1 MTKDD
6 IIVKKE
12 KKKVDRN
19 RNDATWYWRE
29 YILNSVT
36 QSLQRRWKMRAE
48 RRDTFAGR

>member
-6 IIVKKE
+6 IIVKKQSI
-12 KKKVDRN
+12 
-19 RNDATWYWRE
+19 AMMQLGIGAAGE

-36 QSLQRRWKMRAE
+36 QSLQRRWKMGAE